1 MYGRKTL
8 TGLLASE
15 GIRIAEKRVGLSMQ
29 TLAPHQHK
37 ARQLNVARQLNP
49 HPYTANYFG
58 HKLHVDQNE
67 KLVMYGVT
75 HAMAIDGYSRKII
88 SFITMPIKNCVGI
101 LIHMARYANNVT
113 TTILLYTAITVH
125 GVCTTFS

>member
-37 ARQLNVARQLNP
+37 AAQLNVARQLNP

-88 SFITMPIKNCVGI
+88 SFITMPIKNCVEI

-125 GVCTTFS
+125 GVCTMFS

>member
-15 GIRIAEKRVGLSMQ
+15 GVRIAEKRVGLSMQ

-88 SFITMPIKNCVGI
+88 SFITMPIKNCVEI